1 MRPVVVVTAEEMRA
15 IDKRAVSELGIPSLV
30 LMENAGVAVVRELE
44 QEFGGL
50 EGKRCLILVGRG
62 NNGGDGLVIARHLL
76 NRHVKVKVFLIAEER
91 ELSQDCRFNLEIFR
105 RLEGEIHSLSEPV
118 LSKLKI
124 NLALNDL
131 VIDALVGTGFSSEQK
146 GVLPEVIEIVNNC
159 RTPVVSVDV
168 PSGVDPTTGAV
179 QGDAVR
185 ATLTVAL
192 GFLKTGLLLYPG
204 REHCG
209 KLRVVDI
216 GIPTSLAGGIKRRL
230 TTGQITRELPVRP
243 GWGHKGTFGHCL
255 VVAGSKPMTGAAYLT
270 SHALLR
276 AGAGLVT
283 LAVPESIR
291 DQFPPSEVITVPVSE
306 SGAGCF
312 GASSIEQL
320 LKNMEKKDVLVIGP
334 GLGSDP
340 ELADVVRAL
349 LENWQGPLVLD
360 ADGLNQIRD
369 RAWLQE
375 LPEETRRKW
384 VFTPHPGE
392 LARLL
397 KKSAAEINANR
408 METAWTAYQELGVN
422 LVLKGAPTI
431 SAGSGRMYINS
442 TGNPAMGTAGM
453 GDVLTGIIG
462 GLLAQGME
470 PFLAAAAGVYVHG
483 KAGDYLSRKYGDRGI
498 IASDML
504 EVIPAMLSPED
515 THSEILRAVG
525 SELE

>member
-216 GIPTSLAGGIKRRL
+216 GIPTSLAG
-230 TTGQITRELPVRP
+230 
-243 GWGHKGTFGHCL
+243 
-255 VVAGSKPMTGAAYLT
+255 A
-270 SHALLR
+270 
-276 AGAGLVT
+276 
-283 LAVPESIR
+283 
-291 DQFPPSEVITVPVSE
+291 
-306 SGAGCF
+306 
-312 GASSIEQL
+312 
-320 LKNMEKKDVLVIGP
+320 
-334 GLGSDP
+334 
-340 ELADVVRAL
+340 
-349 LENWQGPLVLD
+349 
-360 ADGLNQIRD
+360 
-369 RAWLQE
+369 
-375 LPEETRRKW
+375 
-384 VFTPHPGE
+384 
-392 LARLL
+392 
-397 KKSAAEINANR
+397 
-408 METAWTAYQELGVN
+408 
-422 LVLKGAPTI
+422 
-431 SAGSGRMYINS
+431 
-442 TGNPAMGTAGM
+442 
-453 GDVLTGIIG
+453 
-462 GLLAQGME
+462 
-470 PFLAAAAGVYVHG
+470 
-483 KAGDYLSRKYGDRGI
+483 
-498 IASDML
+498 
-504 EVIPAMLSPED
+504 
-515 THSEILRAVG
+515 
-525 SELE
+525 